1 MLIDQETDE
10 LFVPLNHMREDQESF
25 LEVTHSKQNITLSA
39 FFIMKLVS
47 FMFLKVF
54 GLLPIQNRLL
64 CKLIHK
70 LKLNSLS

>member
-10 LFVPLNHMREDQESF
+10 LFVPLNHMTEDQQSF
-25 LEVTHSKQNITLSA
+25 LEVTHSKLNITLSA

-47 FMFLKVF
+47 FMFLKVS

-70 LKLNSLS
+70 LKLA